1 MRNDRLTERQWWR
14 KAKRHERW
22 LAAMGAELEALG
34 SVIERAD
41 DAQALQRSAARARAI
56 YIRIGRL
63 QRVMQRH
70 FERTPRTSED
80 VSTGRLLVQSSH

>member
-1 MRNDRLTERQWWR
+1 
-14 KAKRHERW
+14 
-22 LAAMGAELEALG
+22 MGAELEALG

-41 DAQALQRSAARARAI
+41 DAQTLQRSAARARTI

-70 FERTPRTSED
+70 FEHTPRNPLD

>member
-1 MRNDRLTERQWWR
+1 
-14 KAKRHERW
+14 
-22 LAAMGAELEALG
+22 MGAELEALG